1 MDAYNQRTPSDRPR
15 FSVAEERA
23 HYLSHALG
31 IALSVPAVALLIRL
45 AAPRSAGTFIGCS
58 VYGVTLVLMYLAS
71 TAYHAVPFRSRRTKQ
86 VLRMLDHSAIFLLI
100 CGTYTPLALAVLRD
114 TTGYLLLGAVWALC
128 GVGLVLTARR
138 KPQRGGPILLYLAM
152 GWAVAP
158 ALPALSRALGNQ
170 ALLLFFLGGAFYT
183 LGVPFYVWRRLRYH
197 HAVWHGFVL
206 LGSAFHFLAMM
217 IFVVPYSGG

>member
-86 VLRMLDHSAIFLLI
+86 VLRMLDHSAIFLPERASE
-100 CGTYTPLALAVLRD
+100 GGGSTFR
-114 TTGYLLLGAVWALC
+114 
-128 GVGLVLTARR
+128 ARSAAAIR
-138 KPQRGGPILLYLAM
+138 
-152 GWAVAP
+152 VA
-158 ALPALSRALGNQ
+158 
-170 ALLLFFLGGAFYT
+170 
-183 LGVPFYVWRRLRYH
+183 
-197 HAVWHGFVL
+197 
-206 LGSAFHFLAMM
+206 
-217 IFVVPYSGG
+217 